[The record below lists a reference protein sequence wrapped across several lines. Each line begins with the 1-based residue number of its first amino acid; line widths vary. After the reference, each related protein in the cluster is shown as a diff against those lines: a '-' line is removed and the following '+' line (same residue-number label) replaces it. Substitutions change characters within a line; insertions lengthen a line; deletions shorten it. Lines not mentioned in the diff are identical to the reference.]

1 MTQDF
6 RYYNPAAAIGTSG
19 QDAQRYGAY
28 QNVANAARDQQRQ
41 GLGSARRDMAQ
52 QIAGMTSQG
61 ANPFGAARAAGRAYE
76 QQAGQ
81 IRAQAS
87 QQMADAAA
95 MEAQRREQEML
106 RKQQEARQLIGGGLS
121 TAGAVLG
128 TVIGGPL
135 GASAG
140 GGVGGA
146 LGGALGGG
154 ATMGVASTPTP
165 GSEIGGVAGS
175 MSQAQISDDDK
186 RYSALGADDFGI
198 VRRKRMQ
205 GIDVNG
211 PRTPQQ
217 NPLTRHGAYLGSHAR
232 TFGYAQLPPEA
243 YRTPQGPSGPAP
255 ALGALG
261 QMMPFSWFG
270 GR

>member
-1 MTQDF
+1 MTQN
-6 RYYNPAAAIGTSG
+6 YYNPAVAIGTSG
-19 QDAQRYGAY
+19 QDALRYGAY

-135 GASAG
+135 GSQIG
-140 GGVGGA
+140 GGIGGAVGGGLTGMGSGPGPA
-146 LGGALGGG
+146 RAAAGQQTAKPQMGMAPANVFGGGAPQGQTAKPQMGAPGGAPQSQQPPQQSQQPPQGGGGGMLGGTLGGG
-154 ATMGVASTPTP
+154 
-165 GSEIGGVAGS
+165 GGGGGGG
-175 MSQAQISDDDK
+175 M
-186 RYSALGADDFGI
+186 LGGFAN
-198 VRRKRMQ
+198 ML
-205 GIDVNG
+205 N
-211 PRTPQQ
+211 
-217 NPLTRHGAYLGSHAR
+217 
-232 TFGYAQLPPEA
+232 
-243 YRTPQGPSGPAP
+243 
-255 ALGALG
+255 
-261 QMMPFSWFG
+261 PFSLLGG

>member
-1 MTQDF
+1 MTQN
-6 RYYNPAAAIGTSG
+6 YYNPAVAIGTSG
-19 QDAQRYGAY
+19 EDAARYGAY
-28 QNVANAARDQQRQ
+28 QNAANAARDQQRQ

-165 GSEIGGVAGS
+165 GGDLNTHS
-175 MSQAQISDDDK
+175 MFGTSQQQADYEKQ
-186 RYSALGADDFGI
+186 YSANRPINFGE
-198 VRRKRMQ
+198 VRRKRLM
-205 GIDVNG
+205 GV
-211 PRTPQQ
+211 PESTAPYREPM
-217 NPLTRHGAYLGSHAR
+217 TRHGAYLGDHHR
-232 TFGYAQLPPEA
+232 TFGYQQLPPEA

>member
-1 MTQDF
+1 MTQN
-6 RYYNPAAAIGTSG
+6 YYNPAVAIGTSG
-19 QDAQRYGAY
+19 QDALRYGAY

-87 QQMADAAA
+87 QQLNDAAA

-146 LGGALGGG
+146 LGGALGGQPRPQAAATPGQQPAPGQKPPQGLTPTAAFG
-154 ATMGVASTPTP
+154 ATPPPVGTAAYDPARDHA
-165 GSEIGGVAGS
+165 GGMRPMQAGG
-175 MSQAQISDDDK
+175 M
-186 RYSALGADDFGI
+186 
-198 VRRKRMQ
+198 
-205 GIDVNG
+205 
-211 PRTPQQ
+211 
-217 NPLTRHGAYLGSHAR
+217 
-232 TFGYAQLPPEA
+232 
-243 YRTPQGPSGPAP
+243 PAP
-255 ALGALG
+255 SPLG